1 MSWQIAWV
9 ASSGKE
15 RSFLIDDRDRAD
27 RVAKELAGRVRMV
40 RIIDVETHRV
50 VYDAS
55 KAARRN
61 RMQVNQQAKPDPGLS
76 DSLNQSLSFGTKND
90 LGGSSRRDSV

>member
-15 RSFLIDDRDRAD
+15 RSFLVDQRDRAN

-40 RIIDVETHRV
+40 RVIDVETHQI

-55 KAARRN
+55 KAARR
-61 RMQVNQQAKPDPGLS
+61 KLE
-76 DSLNQSLSFGTKND
+76 
-90 LGGSSRRDSV
+90 GGRPQLW

>member
-15 RSFLIDDRDRAD
+15 RSFLIDERDRAN

-40 RIIDVETHRV
+40 RVIDVETQRV

-61 RMQVNQQAKPDPGLS
+61 RMAEAAPSG
-76 DSLNQSLSFGTKND
+76 
-90 LGGSSRRDSV
+90 